1 MKALKTIS
9 MAMIAVLM
17 SVSFVACNT
26 EDDNVENLNLKGKW
40 YTKTESVNNLLI
52 VNDDNSVVTFKVS
65 NYESWENVKGNLTVD
80 GNEISIY
87 FEDGNS
93 LSGTCTVT
101 DNILTINTNNGEYKY
116 SRLAD
121 ETNLV
126 GDWNYSNITFSAK
139 AIKDE
144 IVIPGGTI
152 NGVEVPP
159 TVMQTA
165 QLSGEF
171 IEFAAQR
178 YFRNIK
184 FNNDGT
190 MAYNV
195 LKDEGDLSLTKNYS
209 IDGLNMTVSGE
220 TAGHKIASTFMVL
233 QSYDNNTAYFIFNKE
248 NIAEMFI
255 GYALM
260 LFEGGIAPDV
270 TDEALN
276 AYKKA
281 FTEAFD
287 YYRVEFI
294 INRAK

>member
-26 EDDNVENLNLKGKW
+26 DDDNIVNLNLKGRW

-52 VNDDNSVVTFKVS
+52 INDDNSVVTFKVS

-93 LSGTCTVT
+93 LSGTCTMT
-101 DNILTINTNNGEYKY
+101 DNILTINTTNGEYKY

-126 GDWNYSNITFSAK
+126 GDWSYSNITFSAK

-152 NGVEVPP
+152 NGVVS
-159 TVMQTA
+159 TNCSMYY
-165 QLSGEF
+165 
-171 IEFAAQR
+171 FA
-178 YFRNIK
+178 K
-184 FNNDGT
+184 T
-190 MAYNV
+190 
-195 LKDEGDLSLTKNYS
+195 
-209 IDGLNMTVSGE
+209 
-220 TAGHKIASTFMVL
+220 
-233 QSYDNNTAYFIFNKE
+233 
-248 NIAEMFI
+248 
-255 GYALM
+255 
-260 LFEGGIAPDV
+260 
-270 TDEALN
+270 
-276 AYKKA
+276 
-281 FTEAFD
+281 
-287 YYRVEFI
+287 
-294 INRAK
+294 